1 MSETNLI
8 IGTFGCEI
16 LEVSIQKDKKSIG
29 SPKALIQGHHAPKLK
44 DTNEVWGLCTIPG
57 TNKFIT
63 VSDDATLRV
72 WDATTK

>member
-1 MSETNLI
+1 M
-8 IGTFGCEI
+8 G
-16 LEVSIQKDKKSIG
+16 
-29 SPKALIQGHHAPKLK
+29 